1 MDNLNETQKGS
12 KTSIYNVVILDQSG
26 SMDYIK
32 REAISG
38 YNETLQTIQ
47 AAQEQYADCQIH
59 FVTLVVFNSSSTKT
73 VYDRVNCMDAQELD
87 DKTYR
92 PKSCTPLFDAMGT
105 TLTKFRYSLDAE
117 TDYKVLVTIIT
128 DGMENDSREYN
139 RQQIHQIVT
148 ELKEA
153 GWVFAYIG
161 ANHDVESFSRSI
173 AIPNALAFES
183 TGSGTKSMFAKER
196 RHRMSLYNK
205 IKEGFGHDLVSGF
218 FDI

>member
-1 MDNLNETQKGS
+1 MD
-12 KTSIYNVVILDQSG
+12 SIKN
-26 SMDYIK
+26 
-32 REAISG
+32 EAISG

-47 AAQEQYADCQIH
+47 AAQQQFADSQVH

-73 VYDRVNCMDAQELD
+73 VYDRVNCMDAKALTG
-87 DKTYR
+87 KTFQPNY
-92 PKSCTPLFDAMGT
+92 CTPLYDAMGT
-105 TLTKFRYSLDAE
+105 TLTKFRYLLDTE

-128 DGMENDSREYN
+128 DGLENDSREYD
-139 RQQIHQIVT
+139 RRQIHQIVT

-161 ANHDVESFSRSI
+161 ANHDVEHFSKSI

-196 RHRMSLYNK
+196 RHRMNLYSK
-205 IKEGFGHDLVSGF
+205 IKEGFVHNLVNNF
-218 FDI
+218 FDE